1 MAGRAIAV
9 SRSTQDAPS
18 GGSNFK
24 LIHYRRVAALFSG
37 LIFGL
42 LEGAAADRLGSRLN
56 GGLVTEGTGPIVE

>member
-1 MAGRAIAV
+1 MAGRAITV

-42 LEGAAADRLGSRLN
+42 CWKAQSLTGSDHD
-56 GGLVTEGTGPIVE
+56 